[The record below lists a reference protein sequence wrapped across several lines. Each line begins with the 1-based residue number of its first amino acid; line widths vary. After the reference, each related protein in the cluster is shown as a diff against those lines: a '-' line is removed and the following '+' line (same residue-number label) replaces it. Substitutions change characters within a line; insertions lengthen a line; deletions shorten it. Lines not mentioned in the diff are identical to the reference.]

1 MSYRKCGRVV
11 CANCSPHRIT
21 IPRQYIVRAPD
32 ELRLSRAGLSDLTG
46 DDDGSGSRFDLY
58 FNPALGGGE
67 EVRVCNPVRRPNYLQ
82 QSYIS
87 ANMYFSVSPTQI

>member
-1 MSYRKCGRVV
+1 MSHRKCGRVV

-21 IPRQYIVRAPD
+21 IPRQYIVRAPE

-67 EVRVCNPVRRPNYLQ
+67 EVRVCNPVRSPTLCNKAT
-82 QSYIS
+82 S